1 MKSFVYQIVTK
12 KLENLRICTLIVLC
26 ALAVCLVM
34 ERTAVEPADA
44 QGGALSGMTIAVDP
58 GHGGYDGGARAR
70 DSGRWEKELTLE
82 IALTV
87 EQALEARGARVVL
100 TRREDV
106 CLSDGDT
113 ATKARKR
120 ADLQRR
126 LDIAD
131 EAGAD
136 VFLSIHLNE
145 YRDRAES
152 GPQVFYQKGGDAGRL
167 LAGVL
172 QQALIDG
179 LDPQKQ
185 RRAMA
190 GDYYVL
196 RGKLPSALVECG
208 FLSNA
213 REEKLLMDAAY
224 QNRIAQ
230 AVADGMENYANCRQ
244 RLEK

>member
-1 MKSFVYQIVTK
+1 MKSFLHQIVIK
-12 KLENLRICTLIVLC
+12 KMESLRVCTLILLC
-26 ALAVCLVM
+26 ALAFGMLS
-34 ERTAVEPADA
+34 APEPANA
-44 QGGALSGMTIAVDP
+44 PTLSLDGLTVAIDP

-70 DSGRWEKELTLE
+70 DSGRWEKELTLL
-82 IALTV
+82 IALEI
-87 EQALEARGARVVL
+87 EQELLRQGAQVVL

-106 CLSDGDT
+106 CLSQGDT

-145 YRDRAES
+145 YRSRMES
-152 GPQVFYQKGGDAGRL
+152 GPQVFYQQGGEEGKG
-167 LAGVL
+167 LAEALQSSMIAVL
-172 QQALIDG
+172 K
-179 LDPQKQ
+179 PEKE
-185 RRAMA
+185 RKAMA

-213 REEKLLMDAAY
+213 REEKLLLTGDY
-224 QNRIAQ
+224 HRKIAQ
-230 AVADGMENYANCRQ
+230 AVAHGLRQWMETQKN
-244 RLEK
+244 L